1 MHMRIIDAHMHLGED
16 LMFLSDDSET
26 ALLEAMDGNGIN
38 AQILQPGIVSND
50 QKKAH
55 ERIRK
60 FADAHPG
67 RAFGLACFNPLMD
80 DKEYISLVR
89 WTAKDLGFKGVKL
102 HPNAFC
108 MSPSHPAADKIFRT
122 AKELDIVVMI
132 HTGNG
137 LPNAL
142 PSLCIPVAQ
151 KYSDLRIVL
160 AHAGGGTFGADAIVA
175 AQQCPNIYLETSWTT
190 VYDLRA
196 MVETLG
202 PRRVMFGSDI
212 PLNIPVEL
220 AKYRAIGLSESEMEW
235 CLAKTAETVFKLT

>member
-1 MHMRIIDAHMHLGED
+1 MRIIDAHMHLGEE
-16 LMFLSDDSET
+16 LLFLTDDPENVV
-26 ALLEAMDGNGIN
+26 LKAMDDNGISS
-38 AQILQPGIVSND
+38 QVLQPGIVARD

-55 ERIRK
+55 ERIKR
-60 FADAHPG
+60 FADEHPG

-80 DKEYISLVR
+80 DTEYASLVR

-108 MSPSHPAADKIFRT
+108 LSPSHPAADKLFRL
-122 AKELDIVVMI
+122 AKELDIVAMI

-142 PSLCIPVAQ
+142 PSLCIPVAR
-151 KYSDLRIVL
+151 KYPDLRIVL

-175 AQQCPNIYLETSWTT
+175 ARECPNIYLETSWVT
-190 VYDLRA
+190 VYDLRS

-202 PRRVMFGSDI
+202 PHRVMFGSD
-212 PLNIPVEL
+212 LVSNIPVEL
-220 AKYRAIGLSESEMEW
+220 AKYRSIGLSESELEW
-235 CLAKTAETVFKLT
+235 CLGKTAQTVFRLG